1 MKNYRFLTMQWNN
14 IQRAA
19 PIGRLLILIVLRF
32 LREFEDE
39 QTSPLSKF

>member
-1 MKNYRFLTMQWNN
+1 MHNEPPQLEQLVIF
-14 IQRAA
+14 IVQR
-19 PIGRLLILIVLRF
+19 I